1 MFTMQFLQNKN
12 MRYNQCI
19 NSDCQLMLQDMQHNI
34 TKFAVIQQDKYILLD
49 RLFRVNF
56 KLL

>member
-1 MFTMQFLQNKN
+1 MQFLQNKN
-12 MRYNQCI
+12 VRYNQCI

-34 TKFAVIQQDKYILLD
+34 PKFAVIQQDKYILLG

>member
-1 MFTMQFLQNKN
+1 
-12 MRYNQCI
+12 
-19 NSDCQLMLQDMQHNI
+19 MQHNI
-34 TKFAVIQQDKYILLD
+34 PKFAVIQQDKYILLG